1 MLKWVFLFL
10 QYANTSGLRAV
21 IRHWI
26 STDRKFSGTL
36 RSLLGFYPTNIALY
50 RMAFR
55 HRSAA
60 QNSPD
65 DINES
70 NERLEFLGDAILGAI
85 VAEHIFS
92 TFPFKDEGF
101 LTKLRSKVVSRH
113 QLNVIARKMGIPQM
127 MSMNNDS
134 NFEGSSIYGNALE
147 ALIGSIYLDKGY
159 RKTKKFI
166 LDRFF
171 GLYVDLHELEA
182 TETDFKSRLTEW
194 SQKEKQELEFRVLQ
208 DPHHSRDRG
217 FHIGIFVQKNLMSEA
232 SHNSKKRA
240 EQMAAEK
247 AWGVITQQAENK

>member
-1 MLKWVFLFL
+1 MRIFTGYRF
-10 QYANTSGLRAV
+10 
-21 IRHWI
+21 

-36 RSLLGFYPTNIALY
+36 KSLLGFYPHNISLY

-55 HRSAA
+55 HKSAT

-70 NERLEFLGDAILGAI
+70 NERLEFLGDAVLGAI

-92 TFPFKDEGF
+92 TFPYEDEGF

-113 QLNVIARKMGIPQM
+113 HLNTIARKMGIPQI
-127 MSMNNDS
+127 MSMNEA

-147 ALIGSIYLDKGY
+147 ALIGSIYLDRGY
-159 RKTKKFI
+159 KKAKQFI

-182 TETDFKSRLTEW
+182 VETDFKSRLTEW
-194 SQKEKQELEFRVLQ
+194 SQKEKQELEFKVLQ
-208 DPHHSRDRG
+208 DPQNSRNRG
-217 FHIGIFVQKNLMSEA
+217 FHVGVFVGKSLVAEA
-232 SHNSKKRA
+232 SHHSKKRA
-240 EQMAAEK
+240 EQLAAEK
-247 AWGVITQQAENK
+247 AWSSITQQA

>member
-1 MLKWVFLFL
+1 
-10 QYANTSGLRAV
+10 LRAV

-36 RSLLGFYPTNIALY
+36 RRLLGFYPENIALY

-55 HRSAA
+55 HKSSA

-65 DINES
+65 EINEI
-70 NERLEFLGDAILGAI
+70 NERMEYLGDAILGAI
-85 VAEHIFS
+85 VAEHMFS

-113 QLNVIARKMGIPQM
+113 HLNTIAHKMGIPQI
-127 MSMNNDS
+127 MNLNDG
-134 NFEGSSIYGNALE
+134 NFTGSSIYGNALE

-171 GLYVDLHELEA
+171 GLYVDIHELEA
-182 TETDFKSRLTEW
+182 TETDYKSRLTEW
-194 SQKEKQELEFRVLQ
+194 SQKEKKELEFKVLE
-208 DPHHSRDRG
+208 DPRQSRDRSY
-217 FHIGIFVQKNLMSEA
+217 HIGVMIDKAQIAQA
-232 SHNSKKRA
+232 SHHSKKRA

-247 AWGVITQQAENK
+247 AWGTLNSKE